1 MKRWEMVKKRKR
13 REFMTKYM
21 STYPKIHTP
30 PVPIKA
36 EKATV
41 RQRAKN
47 IRVLD
52 GVLYY
57 TGPKRDAKKE
67 GKQII

>member
-1 MKRWEMVKKRKR
+1 
-13 REFMTKYM
+13 MTSDKLEHLSKM
-21 STYPKIHTP
+21 HTP
-30 PVPIKA
+30 PVPTKA

-57 TGPKRDAKKE
+57 SGPKRDAKKV
-67 GKQII
+67 GNK